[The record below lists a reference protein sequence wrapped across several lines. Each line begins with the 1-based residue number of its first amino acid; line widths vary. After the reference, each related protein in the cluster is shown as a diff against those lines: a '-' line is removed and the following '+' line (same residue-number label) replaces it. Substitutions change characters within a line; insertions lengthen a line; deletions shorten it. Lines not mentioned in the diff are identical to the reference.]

1 MGPPEH
7 PAPAARRPSATRRSW
22 PPRRTVE
29 AGRGHVWGGGAPEGP
44 GLSVPWA
51 WGWGGTPAIPP
62 GTRVAGWPPLPDRA
76 SQASV
81 AARPPRAASVWG
93 GRQARFPPGWGL
105 GLRSAHS
112 QGRALPLAPPP
123 RAPSTCSSPAGTAGR
138 EPLPGALRAPEDRAL
153 AGVRTVTEAAA
164 RPGVGSLFIP
174 GCGAGASVT
183 PTLWMGTPR
192 PSGRRELAR
201 SQGSEAA
208 EPGGPGLA
216 CRLPTGLH
224 SAARPRRLPG
234 GSASSRRGP
243 W

>member
-1 MGPPEH
+1 MPRPQAGARSEMGPPEH

-81 AARPPRAASVWG
+81 GARPPRAASVWG

-112 QGRALPLAPPP
+112 QGRALPPAPPP

-138 EPLPGALRAPEDRAL
+138 EPLPGALRAPRGQGPGRCPDRDRSSCQAGSGIVVHP
-153 AGVRTVTEAAA
+153 GVRSRCQRHPHSLDGDAEAQW
-164 RPGVGSLFIP
+164 PP
-174 GCGAGASVT
+174 
-183 PTLWMGTPR
+183 
-192 PSGRRELAR
+192 
-201 SQGSEAA
+201 
-208 EPGGPGLA
+208 
-216 CRLPTGLH
+216 
-224 SAARPRRLPG
+224 
-234 GSASSRRGP
+234 
-243 W
+243 